1 MASKNKE
8 ESLRREGMAYALKIA
23 KEKGVDGLEEECRF
37 RGATQIPLSVSRT
50 ACDEVI
56 NRIKMNT
63 IDTITILAAVTL
75 HDEFG
80 FGKKRIN
87 RFTKRFNIKT
97 ECLTDGYETWEGNI
111 GILKDECGLEFGIR
125 KNDTD
130 VIVKRS

>member
-8 ESLRREGMAYALKIA
+8 ENLRREGMAYALKIA
-23 KEKGVDGLEEECRF
+23 KEKGIDGLAEECRF

-50 ACDEVI
+50 TCDEVI

-75 HDEFG
+75 HDEFE
-80 FGKKRIN
+80 FGQKRID
-87 RFTKRFNIKT
+87 RFVKRFNLKA
-97 ECLTDGYETWEGNI
+97 ECIMEDYASWEDNI
-111 GILKDECGLEFGIR
+111 EILKEECGLEFGIR